1 MQAFVM
7 FSTANHQRGRL
18 SHLSCKL
25 STTVVLLT
33 FSVLNYII
41 NFKLSGH
48 YIHTDSTFIFF
59 EDYWVFDCAKTEI
72 QDQVQN
78 FSILSKSQITKSFK

>member
-1 MQAFVM
+1 M
-7 FSTANHQRGRL
+7 
-18 SHLSCKL
+18 
-25 STTVVLLT
+25 VLLT